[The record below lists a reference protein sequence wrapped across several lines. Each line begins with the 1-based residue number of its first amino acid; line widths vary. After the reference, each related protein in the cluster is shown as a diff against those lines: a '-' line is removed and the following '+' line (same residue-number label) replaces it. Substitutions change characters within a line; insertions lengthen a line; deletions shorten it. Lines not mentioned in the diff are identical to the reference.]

1 MSKIDLDKQEVREL
15 NSLLHKADGKKGQ
28 SGFQITNPNGKH
40 NIAVGVDA
48 ELDIT
53 IDGHAGHYVGGM
65 NKHANI
71 TVTGNAGAGL
81 AENIMSGVV
90 RVKGN
95 SSQYTGA
102 TGRGGLIVVEGNAA
116 ARCGISMKGVD
127 IVVGGSVG
135 HMCAFLGQSGNVVI
149 CGDAGDALGDSI
161 FEMHIY
167 VQGKV
172 KSLGHDCEEKV
183 MGKEQMD
190 KLKELLDKAA
200 IMADPKKFKLY
211 GPARNLYNFRIDN
224 AVLQND

>member
-1 MSKIDLDKQEVREL
+1 MNEIDLDKQEIREL
-15 NSLLHKADGKKGQ
+15 NSMLHSLNGKASD
-28 SGFQITNPNGKH
+28 SSYRVINPNGKH

-48 ELDIT
+48 EVDIT
-53 IDGHAGHYVGGM
+53 IEGHAGHYVGGM
-65 NKHANI
+65 NKHAKI

-102 TGRGGLIVVEGNAA
+102 TGRGGLVIVEGDAA

-135 HMCAFLGQSGNVVI
+135 HRCAFLGQSGNVVI

-161 FEMHIY
+161 FEMQIF
-167 VQGKV
+167 VQGMI
-172 KSLGHDCEEKV
+172 KSLGHDCEEKD
-183 MGKEQMD
+183 MGPEQVA
-190 KLKELLDKAA
+190 KLKVLLDKSQ
-200 IMADPKKFKLY
+200 INADPKKFKVY
-211 GPARNLYNFRIDN
+211 GPARTLYNFKIDN
-224 AVLQND
+224 AVL

>member
-1 MSKIDLDKQEVREL
+1 MNTIDLDKSEIREL
-15 NSLLHKADGKKGQ
+15 NSMLHSIDGK
-28 SGFQITNPNGKH
+28 SGDTSFLVINPNGKH

-48 ELDIT
+48 EVNIT

-102 TGRGGLIVVEGNAA
+102 TGRGGLIVVEGDAA

-135 HMCAFLGQSGNVVI
+135 HMCAFLGQSGNMVI
-149 CGDAGDALGDSI
+149 CGDAGDAMGDSI
-161 FEMHIY
+161 FEMNLF

-172 KSLGHDCEEKV
+172 QTLGTDCEEKE
-183 MGKEQMD
+183 MGPEQVA
-190 KLKELLDKAA
+190 KLTELLDKAQ
-200 IMADPKKFKLY
+200 IKADPKKFKVY
-211 GPARNLYNFRIDN
+211 GPARTLYNFKIDN
-224 AVLQND
+224 AVL

>member
-1 MSKIDLDKQEVREL
+1 MSEIDLGKSEIREF
-15 NSLLHKADGKKGQ
+15 NAMLHSIDGK
-28 SGFQITNPNGKH
+28 SGDTSFHVVNPNGKH

-48 ELDIT
+48 DVDIN

-81 AENIMSGVV
+81 GENIMSGVV

-102 TGRGGLIVVEGNAA
+102 TGRGGLIVVEGDAA

-127 IVVGGSVG
+127 IVVGGNVG

-161 FEMHIY
+161 FEMQIF
-167 VQGKV
+167 VQGKI
-172 KSLGHDCEEKV
+172 KSLGHDCEEKE
-183 MGKEQMD
+183 MGPEQVA
-190 KLKELLDKAA
+190 KLTELLDKAQ
-200 IMADPKKFKLY
+200 IKADPKNFKVY
-211 GPARNLYNFRIDN
+211 GPARTLYNFKIDN
-224 AVLQND
+224 AVL

>member
-1 MSKIDLDKQEVREL
+1 MNEIDLNKQEVREL
-15 NSLLHKADGKKGQ
+15 NSLLHSAGEKNSKK
-28 SGFQITNPNGKH
+28 SFRVINPNGKH
-40 NIAVGVDA
+40 NIAVGVDVDV
-48 ELDIT
+48 DIT

-71 TVTGNAGAGL
+71 TVIGNAGAGL

-102 TGRGGLIVVEGNAA
+102 TGRGGLIVVEGDAA
-116 ARCGISMKGVD
+116 ARCGISMKGTD

-161 FEMHIY
+161 FEMQIF

-172 KSLGHDCEEKV
+172 KSLGHDCEEKE
-183 MGKEQMD
+183 MGHKQME
-190 KLKELLDKAA
+190 KLKELLDKAE
-200 IMADPKKFKLY
+200 IKADPKKFKLY
-211 GPARNLYNFRIDN
+211 GPARTLYNFKIDN
-224 AVLQND
+224 AVL